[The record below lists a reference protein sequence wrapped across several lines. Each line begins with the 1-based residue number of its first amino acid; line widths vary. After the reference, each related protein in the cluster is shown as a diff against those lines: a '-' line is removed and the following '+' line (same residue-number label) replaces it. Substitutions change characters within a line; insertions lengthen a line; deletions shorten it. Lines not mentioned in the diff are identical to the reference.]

1 MITTNRLP
9 LNDDASPDGGDNEER
24 RAAFARVFAQHDRWL
39 YAYLMTLLGN
49 PAHAEEVFQE
59 VCVVLWREYEKFDLS
74 TPFMR
79 WASVVALNQV
89 RKFRRGLRRKE
100 KWLSDAVVDML
111 AEEAVEKADLLESRR
126 HALHDCLGRLSP
138 SDRDLVRLC
147 YSDSKTS
154 IKEAAALLDRP
165 TNTAYKAMSR
175 IRRAL
180 HDCIT
185 RRLASE
191 GFA

>member
-1 MITTNRLP
+1 
-9 LNDDASPDGGDNEER
+9 
-24 RAAFARVFAQHDRWL
+24 
-39 YAYLMTLLGN
+39 MTLPGN

-100 KWLSDAVVDML
+100 KWLSDTVVDML

-165 TNTAYKAMSR
+165 ANTAYKALNR

-185 RRLASE
+185 RRIASE
-191 GFA
+191 GLA